1 MDLDFHYGTIYALS
15 RWAKF
20 GSHNSNI
27 IASASQMVDDNYDDN
42 PFSDAEEEKNIAMG
56 IHVRYSCQN
65 IWGNI
70 TGKGNPEVWI
80 PFHFLPGLQGDDTDS
95 KLVCKK
101 RGVLAEKL
109 KARLLE
115 TTLDNSDFGFRLGV
129 GLHVYADTWA
139 HQEFAGINTMINKV
153 QSLIF
158 STHGS
163 SLEKF
168 LDEIVGSDSI
178 ISKIMDQINPLGHAS
193 AVHCPDMPY
202 LWWKSSGHFT
212 NGRKNWDEFLDASEE
227 IFKILQQVSLEPVT
241 GLSERQK
248 ELLTSAFKDIQ
259 SENIDERYN
268 EWMRRIH
275 ANEFE
280 IEDFDENDE
289 NASYSVNTIRD
300 DLTFR
305 AQFFKEVNA
314 HFDWVKKELEDNGIF
329 ILKSEPIY

>member
-1 MDLDFHYGTIYALS
+1 MDLDFHYGTVYVLS

-20 GSHNSNI
+20 GSGNSNI

-42 PFSDAEEEKNIAMG
+42 PFSDAEEERNIAMG

-80 PFHFLPGLQGDDTDS
+80 PFHFLPGLVGDDTDS

-101 RGVLAEKL
+101 HSVLSEKL
-109 KARLLE
+109 KQRLLE

-129 GLHVYADTWA
+129 GLHVFADTWA
-139 HQEFAGINTMINKV
+139 HQEFAGINTTINKV
-153 QSLIF
+153 KSLIF

-163 SLEKF
+163 SLEKL
-168 LDEIVGSDSI
+168 LDEIIGSDSI

-202 LWWKSSGHFT
+202 LWWKSGGHFK
-212 NGRKNWDEFLDASEE
+212 NGRKNWDEFMEASEE

-241 GLSERQK
+241 GLSEHQND
-248 ELLTSAFKDIQ
+248 LLMSAFKDIQ

-268 EWMRRIH
+268 EWIRRIH

-280 IEDFDENDE
+280 IEDFDENDA
-289 NASYSVNTIRD
+289 NAAYSIGTIRD

-305 AQFFKEVNA
+305 AQFFNEINA
-314 HFDWVKKELEDNGIF
+314 HFHWVKKELEDNGIF
-329 ILKSEPIY
+329 ILKNDPIY